1 MHCVNSVAFLLQSCK
16 KQLNGTIFLVC
27 ATEMQMTSS
36 AFIISEHLMLN
47 DEISK
52 EIMIPSLLKVK

>member
-1 MHCVNSVAFLLQSCK
+1 
-16 KQLNGTIFLVC
+16 
-27 ATEMQMTSS
+27 MQMTSS